1 VADFDALLTM
11 LDPEAVLRVDETAAL
26 FPASIQEAHGAARE
40 MRGATRL
47 PEEPS
52 AEEAPAGQR
61 WRSWTA
67 LCAASWRRSASPCS
81 CSALRSRTGR
91 SSRSRRSLTRC
102 GCASPRSRYSSTRNV
117 AAIAKTPSLKCFE
130 AIRQHE
136 RVRTKYTRHLMW
148 RFTAVRFPSPR
159 EREVL
164 RLIARGLSNREIA
177 AALVVEESTI
187 RTHIKRIL
195 LKLELRDRAQ
205 VAIFACETG
214 LSRAGAT
221 TTRALA
227 VVRTHRLAG
236 TSTPPARPPSG
247 RCESPFVRRLQ
258 RPSALSHA
266 GERWCLNADPS

>member
-1 VADFDALLTM
+1 
-11 LDPEAVLRVDETAAL
+11 
-26 FPASIQEAHGAARE
+26 
-40 MRGATRL
+40 
-47 PEEPS
+47 
-52 AEEAPAGQR
+52 
-61 WRSWTA
+61 
-67 LCAASWRRSASPCS
+67 
-81 CSALRSRTGR
+81 
-91 SSRSRRSLTRC
+91 
-102 GCASPRSRYSSTRNV
+102 V

-130 AIRQHE
+130 AIRRHE

-227 VVRTHRLAG
+227 VVRTH
-236 TSTPPARPPSG
+236 PPGWYVDSSS
-247 RCESPFVRRLQ
+247 SPAVWQ
-258 RPSALSHA
+258 V
-266 GERWCLNADPS
+266 